1 MRGARNGRRSPLRRE
16 MTIFCLVGAVF
27 TVAAPPQ
34 LQGGASDTE
43 SRQAAQETYGT
54 YCGMCHQFDG
64 KGVQGT
70 YPALDGSVI
79 VNGDPRLLARL
90 VLDGGFPNNAMPVFR
105 ATLSDADAAQILSY
119 LRTAWGNSAVPVTE
133 VDIAARNKP

>member
-1 MRGARNGRRSPLRRE
+1 MRGELNARRGPLRPAL
-16 MTIFCLVGAVF
+16 TVSGLVVGAVLA
-27 TVAAPPQ
+27 VAPPP
-34 LQGGASDTE
+34 LQGGASDPE
-43 SRQAAQETYGT
+43 SRQAAQEAYGT

-64 KGVQGT
+64 RGVQGT
-70 YPALDGSVI
+70 YPALDGSAI

-90 VLDGGFPNNAMPVFR
+90 VLDGGFPNNAMPMFR

-133 VDIAARNKP
+133 ADIAARNEP